1 MKNKLIKFLATGLG
15 AGYAPLMPGTV
26 GSLWGVLIYFC
37 FHSLGPFFLI
47 PVTLLITVGAVF
59 VSSKAEIL
67 FGEKDC
73 QKIVIDEVAG
83 QLVAYLFIPY
93 TLGALV
99 VGFLF
104 FRFFDTVKILGA
116 NWAQNKLPGGWGIV
130 GDDVMAGL
138 QAGVVFFIAFNWR
151 T

>member
-1 MKNKLIKFLATGLG
+1 MKDKLIKFLATGLG
-15 AGYAPLMPGTV
+15 AGYVPLMPGTV
-26 GSLWGVLIYFC
+26 GSLWGVLIYYC
-37 FHSLGPFFLI
+37 FHSRGPLFLI
-47 PVTLLITVGAVF
+47 PVALLMTLGAIF

-93 TLGALV
+93 TVGSLV

-104 FRFFDTVKILGA
+104 FRFFDAIKIFPA
-116 NWAQNKLPGGWGIV
+116 NWAQNKLPRGWGIV
-130 GDDVMAGL
+130 GDDIMAGI
-138 QAGVVFFIAFNWR
+138 QAGIVFFIAFHWR